1 MAVIDSRSR
10 GILRPVEST
19 GTEPPEIAVRKWM
32 AGITSIPLELVR
44 KRWVSKPG
52 TQPAINVDWVA
63 VGVDRIK
70 THGTP
75 YQRGR
80 RGDIEKPESGDVVR
94 ESHQTLSFVASF
106 YGPNAA
112 LIADGFRE
120 GALLGQNAAELA
132 RSGLV
137 IQGVGDEVLHLPDF
151 AFEQWIDRY
160 DVTFTVGR
168 KVTRTFGVRDFAAV
182 GEINIHTEKGM
193 L

>member
-10 GILRPVEST
+10 GILRPVET
-19 GTEPPEIAVRKWM
+19 RGAEPPEIAVRRWM
-32 AGITSIPLELVR
+32 AGLTGIALDLIR
-44 KRWVSKPG
+44 KRWVAKPG
-52 TQPAINVDWVA
+52 TQPGLDVDWVA

-80 RGDIEKPESGDVVR
+80 RGDIGSAESGDVVR

-106 YGPNAA
+106 YGSNAA
-112 LIADGFRE
+112 AIADGFRE
-120 GALLGQNAAELA
+120 GAQVGQNASELSA
-132 RSGLV
+132 SGLV
-137 IQGVGDEVLHLPDF
+137 VQGVGSEVLHLPDF

-160 DVTFTVGR
+160 DVTFDLGR
-168 KVTRTFGVRDFAAV
+168 KVTRTYGVRDMAAV
-182 GEINIHTEKGM
+182 GEIEIHTEKGM